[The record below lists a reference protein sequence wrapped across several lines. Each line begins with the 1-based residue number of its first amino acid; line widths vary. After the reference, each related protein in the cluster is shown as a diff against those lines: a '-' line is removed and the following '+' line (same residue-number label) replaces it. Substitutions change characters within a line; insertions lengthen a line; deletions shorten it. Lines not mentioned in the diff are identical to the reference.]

1 MKAEYLHT
9 TVSFRGLFDEVLTAE
24 YMQISVAVGAPV
36 KVDYLQIALA
46 AGDPFVAHYNFCRG
60 AFESK
65 VLAYDL
71 F

>member
-1 MKAEYLHT
+1 
-9 TVSFRGLFDEVLTAE
+9 
-24 YMQISVAVGAPV
+24 MQISVAVGAPV

-46 AGDPFVAHYNFCRG
+46 AGDPFAAHYNFCRG